1 MSDTEEYEATISNK
15 IEEVMDNPSL
25 NGMGEDLVITEKPV
39 LDKCIEKPKKPR
51 TEKQKEALR
60 KAQEARK
67 LKSLKKKEL
76 DRDYMEDSEYFKRL
90 TPKQRQTL
98 KDMAIERPEVPHK
111 PSVPRGTQ
119 KPIYESDPD
128 NSDDE
133 VIVYKKKK
141 AKKKKKQKVVYL
153 SASDSSDEDEALVK
167 QIQKPKKKVVIA
179 EPSMEEPEFSDEEDY
194 YHYQQPTQLT
204 YGSIAKFL

>member
-76 DRDYMEDSEYFKRL
+76 DRDYMEDSDYFKKL
-90 TPKQRQTL
+90 TPAQRKHL
-98 KDMAIERPEVPHK
+98 KNMAIDQEEIPHK

-179 EPSMEEPEFSDEEDY
+179 DTEPEFSDEEDY